1 MMRYLT
7 SSTLICAAFI
17 AGCNIAPASAQS
29 DANTE
34 VAPEV
39 QTLPQGDK
47 MSAASLKELIKKF
60 DEDALTEGNAVQFEL
75 RERDLLLVYDESAD
89 RMRVI
94 TPIVNAALAD
104 EALMARMLQ
113 ANYDAVLDAR
123 YAVANDLIWAVYI
136 HKLSSVTQDDFLS
149 GVAQV
154 VSAAETFG
162 TSFTS
167 GAMVFGGGDTSGIHE
182 DLLKQLEE
190 AAEKEGKTGI

>member
-1 MMRYLT
+1 MMRYL
-7 SSTLICAAFI
+7 SSFVLVSAAFV
-17 AGCNIAPASAQS
+17 AGCNISPASAQS
-29 DANTE
+29 DAETKSEAQALANTE
-34 VAPEV
+34 
-39 QTLPQGDK
+39 K
-47 MSAASLKELIKKF
+47 MTAEALTALIKKF
-60 DEDALTEGNAVQFEL
+60 DEDALVQGNAVQFTL
-75 RERDLLLVYDESAD
+75 QERDLLLVYDESAD

-94 TPIVNAALAD
+94 TPIGNAALAN
-104 EALMARMLQ
+104 EELMARMLQ

-136 HKLSSVTQDDFLS
+136 HKLSTAAQDDFLS

-154 VSAAETFG
+154 VTAAETFG

-190 AAEKEGKTGI
+190 AAEEDAKGTGI